1 MKNINQVLL
10 IDDDPI
16 TRELVKFFLKERNYD
31 VIEAING
38 EDGLINFQN
47 SNPFLIITDLYMPK
61 KTGIELIKSIRL
73 DLNSQTP
80 IIAMS
85 SADTEDLVM
94 FAFDLGVNDIIKKP
108 VESGQLYQII
118 DKILNNK
125 WIEY

>member
-1 MKNINQVLL
+1 MTNINQVLL

-16 TRELVKFFLKERNYD
+16 TRELVKFFLEERNYD

-108 VESGQLYQII
+108 VECGQLYQII